1 MVAFKYTKGKTMYSL
16 AHDTWDKREVAALQ
30 RVMDSGRYTMG
41 PEVAKF
47 EKEFAD
53 YIGAKFAV
61 MTNSGSSANLIA
73 LTSIVQNP
81 NYDLNPGDEVI
92 VPAVSWSTTF
102 FPVQQ
107 NGLVLKFVDIDKD
120 SLNIDPDLVEQ
131 AITEKTKAVFAVNL
145 LGNSCELSKLKNIC
159 NRHNIVLLEDNCES
173 FGAKHVNKYCSTWG
187 DAGTFSFFFSHH
199 LQTMEGGMI
208 VTDDADLADYMRSLR
223 AHGWVR
229 DIGDNSSLYTKS
241 GDPFEDSFRF
251 VLPGYCVRPLEMS
264 GAVGQVQLGKADS
277 MVYRR
282 IENSKV
288 YHSLFNEVDYART
301 QLPTEDSVHTYFGF
315 SFVLENNLKDR
326 RSEVINLFK
335 ENNIE
340 CRPIVAG
347 NFMRNPVI
355 DRLNYTTFGTYSC
368 ADEIHDQGFFLGND
382 NRNLET
388 QLEKV
393 KELMETL

>member
-1 MVAFKYTKGKTMYSL
+1 MYSL
-16 AHDTWDKREVAALQ
+16 AHDTWDKKELIALQ

-41 PEVAKF
+41 PEVATF
-47 EKEFAD
+47 EEKFAD
-53 YIGAKFAV
+53 YVGAKYAV

-81 NYDLNPGDEVI
+81 NYNLNAGDEVI

-107 NGLVLKFVDIDKD
+107 NGLVLKFVDIDKNT
-120 SLNIDPDLVEQ
+120 LNIDSKLVEE

-145 LGNSCELSKLKNIC
+145 LGNSCELAELKRIC
-159 NRHNIVLLEDNCES
+159 DDRGLVLIEDNCES
-173 FGAKHVNKYCSTWG
+173 FGASHQNKYCATWG
-187 DAGTFSFFFSHH
+187 TAGTFSFFFSHH

-208 VTDDADLADYMRSLR
+208 VTDDEDLYDYMRSLR

-229 DIGDNSSLYTKS
+229 DIGNNSSLYTKS

-264 GAVGQVQLGKADS
+264 GAVGQVQLEKAND
-277 MVYRR
+277 MLDQR
-282 IENSKV
+282 IVNSKI
-288 YHSLFNEVDYART
+288 YHHFFDNVDYART
-301 QLPTEDSVHTYFGF
+301 QTPTQNSVHSYFGF
-315 SFVLENNLKDR
+315 SFVLQNSLLDK
-326 RSEVINLFK
+326 RSEVINLFR
-335 ENNIE
+335 EHGIE

-355 DRLNYTTFGTYSC
+355 ERLNYTTFGTYDG
-368 ADEIHDQGFFLGND
+368 ANEIHDQGFFLGND
-382 NRNLET
+382 NRILEE
-388 QLEKV
+388 QLTKV
-393 KELMETL
+393 KELMETIE